1 MVLGIERRQLI
12 LEKLRRDQKVFVAD
26 LSDSLQVTQETI
38 RRDLEKLENQGL
50 LQRSHGGAVLV
61 TPGNEDLSFARRTA
75 DNYGLKQKIA
85 KKAVGLVR
93 DGTSLMADSSSTVLA
108 LFELLQTKRDLTVVT
123 NSIKL
128 ISDYAGAGMELISTG
143 GNLRAHSLS
152 LVGNAACRTLMT
164 YNVDLAIFSCKG
176 LDRTHAVTE
185 SNEPEAVVKQVMSR
199 QAKNR
204 VLLADHTKFD
214 QVVFARTLEFIE
226 IDYVI
231 TDAEPSR
238 KWLDLF
244 KEHDIQLI
252 C

>member
-85 KKAVGLVR
+85 KKAAGLVR

-108 LFELLQTKRDLTVVT
+108 LFELLQSKRDLTVVT

-204 VLLADHTKFD
+204 VLLADHSKFD

>member
-26 LSDSLQVTQETI
+26 LSDNLQVTQETI
-38 RRDLEKLENQGL
+38 RRDLEKLESQGL
-50 LQRSHGGAVLV
+50 LQRSHGGAVMV

-75 DNYGLKQKIA
+75 DNYNLKQKIA
-85 KKAVGLVR
+85 KKAAGLVR

-108 LFELLQTKRDLTVVT
+108 LFELIQSKRDLTVVT

-128 ISDYAGAGMELISTG
+128 LNDYAGGDMELISTG
-143 GNLRAHSLS
+143 GSLRAHSLS

-176 LDRTHAVTE
+176 LDRLQAITE

-214 QVVFARTLEFIE
+214 QVVFARTLEFAD

-231 TDAEPSR
+231 TDDEPGR
-238 KWLDLF
+238 KWIELF
-244 KEHDIQLI
+244 KESDIQLI